1 MAVKTPENLRDLI
14 ELNLAGRPDQTF
26 IYWRDEEV
34 SYRALDER
42 ANRVASGLRALGVGK
57 GDVVSVFLPNC
68 PEFLYTWFGITKLG
82 AVFGPVNAMFKGD
95 EVRHVLSDSGAVVA
109 VTSRMLLDTIDAVRA
124 GCPELRQVICL
135 EGEAPG
141 VMAFEELMKHPP
153 EFEPVALARDDLAA
167 IVYTSGTTGRPK
179 GAMLSH
185 FNYVWPP
192 WRRWTSCP
200 FSRARTAW
208 G

>member
-14 ELNLAGRPDQTF
+14 ELNLAERPDQTF

-42 ANRVASGLRALGVGK
+42 ANRVANGLRALGVGK
-57 GDVVSVFLPNC
+57 GDVVSVYLPNC

-109 VTSRMLLDTIDAVRA
+109 VTSRDAARHHQRRPRRVPRPTPGDLPRGRGA
-124 GCPELRQVICL
+124 GGHGLR
-135 EGEAPG
+135 
-141 VMAFEELMKHPP
+141 
-153 EFEPVALARDDLAA
+153 
-167 IVYTSGTTGRPK
+167 
-179 GAMLSH
+179 
-185 FNYVWPP
+185 
-192 WRRWTSCP
+192 
-200 FSRARTAW
+200 
-208 G
+208 